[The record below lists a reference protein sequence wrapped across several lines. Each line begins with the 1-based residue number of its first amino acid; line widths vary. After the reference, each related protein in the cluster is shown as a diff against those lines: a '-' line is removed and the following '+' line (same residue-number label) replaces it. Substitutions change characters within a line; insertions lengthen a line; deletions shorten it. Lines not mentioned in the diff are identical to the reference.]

1 MGVGD
6 FANMDHRFDSFRGC
20 VLTDGFWG
28 IIKEIVMILIEQ
40 WEREKKESVRKFV
53 EWFLAE
59 EENRK
64 MSRED
69 FDLEYSIFL
78 EQEELYDSA
87 NDPA

>member
-1 MGVGD
+1 
-6 FANMDHRFDSFRGC
+6 
-20 VLTDGFWG
+20 
-28 IIKEIVMILIEQ
+28 MILIEQ

-53 EWFLAE
+53 EWFLSE

-64 MSRED
+64 MSQED

-78 EQEELYDSA
+78 EQEELYESS

>member
-1 MGVGD
+1 
-6 FANMDHRFDSFRGC
+6 
-20 VLTDGFWG
+20 
-28 IIKEIVMILIEQ
+28 MILIEQ

-53 EWFLAE
+53 EWFLSE

-64 MSRED
+64 MTRED

>member
-1 MGVGD
+1 M
-6 FANMDHRFDSFRGC
+6 
-20 VLTDGFWG
+20 
-28 IIKEIVMILIEQ
+28 MILIEQ

-53 EWFLAE
+53 EWFLSE

-64 MSRED
+64 MTRED
-69 FDLEYSIFL
+69 FDLEYSIFM

>member
-1 MGVGD
+1 MGVGNFTD
-6 FANMDHRFDSFRGC
+6 MDHSFDSFRGC
-20 VLTDGFWG
+20 IFTDGFWS

-69 FDLEYSIFL
+69 FDLEYSIFM
-78 EQEELYDSA
+78 EQEELYEREE
-87 NDPA
+87 